1 MTYNQLLSKYKQ
13 EIKAYNIDIGTIKY
27 YLYELCQYYNIDLY
41 LNIDKEV
48 DTRIYKLFIDNINRI
63 YKYEPIAYI
72 LGYCWF
78 YGYRIIVNKDVLIPR
93 YETEEL
99 VVNVLNYL
107 DKYYQD
113 YDHISLGDIC
123 CGSGAISI
131 ALQKEE
137 PKLTIYSSDISKE
150 AIDIAL
156 INSKENDC
164 HIKYY
169 IGDMLD
175 PIINDRIKLDIV
187 VCNPPYIG
195 DNEILDESIINYEP
209 DIALFGGVKGLKY
222 YKELLSKI
230 DLVINPKGLIALEIG
245 FQQSKDI
252 VDLINFYITNCDIE
266 IIKDINNKER
276 MIFIKLK

>member
-13 EIKAYNIDIGTIKY
+13 EIKEYNIDIGTIKY